1 MVRNMNFND
10 PDKANGE
17 ELSINEDEQH
27 NNVASGEDDITM
39 DSPNMDENYENEIC
53 DEPEETDPEYSSLDK
68 QLDDLNSVLD
78 VLEQKNDHIQSQ
90 LKALLKTSREI
101 RQNIVKEREADS
113 NSDLATD

>member
-17 ELSINEDEQH
+17 ELSVNEDEQH
-27 NNVASGEDDITM
+27 NSVASGEDDVM
-39 DSPNMDENYENEIC
+39 MGSPNMDENYENEIC
-53 DEPEETDPEYSSLDK
+53 DESEETDPEYSSLDK

-90 LKALLKTSREI
+90 LKALLETSREI
-101 RQNIVKEREADS
+101 RQNIVNEREADS
-113 NSDLATD
+113 SSDLATD